1 MCAVA
6 RSRIETCSKLAS
18 ALVTP
23 MIIRSPAMIRAAFSI
38 STMCSE
44 STGRA
49 GSAATAVSRSS
60 MRRARSAAGSE
71 ETPRTV
77 KRAAPSSSTGAVA
90 ISLSPAVSCA
100 TSGAAQRSTAASVA
114 ARIRRCR
121 EEAPV
126 LDDRKRTRPVVSSYT
141 APTSFMRPSAA
152 RACASG
158 VSMICRID
166 QRTFASTPAFSR
178 SCSLASGLDV
188 LQAGR
193 DVPEQ
198 PPIRLRSRAPRNFA
212 ARAA

>member
-23 MIIRSPAMIRAAFSI
+23 MIIRSPAMIRAAFST

-77 KRAAPSSSTGAVA
+77 KRAVPSSSTGAVA
-90 ISLSPAVSCA
+90 ISAFTRRLLRERAGAV
-100 TSGAAQRSTAASVA
+100 QRSAAASVA
-114 ARIRRCR
+114 AQYQTLTRRG
-121 EEAPV
+121 
-126 LDDRKRTRPVVSSYT
+126 DSSHDRKAHASRRQFVH
-141 APTSFMRPSAA
+141 
-152 RACASG
+152 RANQLHDA
-158 VSMICRID
+158 
-166 QRTFASTPAFSR
+166 
-178 SCSLASGLDV
+178 L
-188 LQAGR
+188 GR
-193 DVPEQ
+193 A
-198 PPIRLRSRAPRNFA
+198 RLRLRRLHDLPHRPAHVRLDAGLQLSPARSRPG
-212 ARAA
+212 